1 MGWSFAHDSGALW
14 CVVPVPFDFGPLGT
28 WNLVKQPHLKAVS
41 YELVT
46 RIMRFVDYKLEKVSA
61 NNMDTSLIS
70 PTLQLEL
77 YVNQRAD
84 YLIQMPIFALA
95 QECYPDTCLHKV
107 ARFLLENIRFHCIYS
122 NDLNDQSGS
131 TD

>member
-1 MGWSFAHDSGALW
+1 MAGI
-14 CVVPVPFDFGPLGT
+14 VPVPFDFLPLVT
-28 WNLVKQPHLKAVS
+28 WILVKQLHLKAVS

-107 ARFLLENIRFHCIYS
+107 ARLLSKTMGFHCTY
-122 NDLNDQSGS
+122 
-131 TD
+131 

>member
-1 MGWSFAHDSGALW
+1 
-14 CVVPVPFDFGPLGT
+14 
-28 WNLVKQPHLKAVS
+28 
-41 YELVT
+41 
-46 RIMRFVDYKLEKVSA
+46 MRFVDYKLEKVSA